1 MTTLVEDYLRAVSL
15 LLPKDQRDDIVAELR
30 DTILNRIEEREAAL
44 HRPLSDDETEA
55 VLREIGHPLVIAAR
69 YREGP
74 QHVVGPTL
82 YPYWLFAVKAAV
94 TLQVCLSAVVFLVR
108 VAAGTEWSQA
118 FGQALASG
126 FSGAISLIGFA
137 TVAAWLIERRTVK
150 IDYFDTWRV
159 KDLRVLELASW
170 DWDDWRGRLG
180 AKEARASAP
189 GAAYARP
196 FTPGEG
202 RIRRRERHRASRAMS
217 IIVSSS
223 VFVLWWTGALRF
235 GFSASPDAL
244 RSIGWEPGALAGFD
258 WAGLKA
264 MLFWAVLSYGV
275 FAIFQGFVLLARPLA
290 VRAQG
295 SMDMGMGLCVLA
307 LTAWLITVSP
317 LAPTLGADTLAGWGL
332 RIRDALRAG
341 PDYPLTE
348 LVAVATAV
356 TAVVGATRVLRG
368 LWLLVEP
375 HPAQ

>member
-1 MTTLVEDYLRAVSL
+1 MNLIEEYLRAVSL
-15 LLPKDQRDDIVAELR
+15 LLPKDQRDDITAELR

-44 HRPLSDDETEA
+44 RRPLTDDETEA

-170 DWDDWRGRLG
+170 DWSDWSSRFGG
-180 AKEARASAP
+180 VAP
-189 GAAYARP
+189 RP
-196 FTPGEG
+196 APSPSRSRWETRVF
-202 RIRRRERHRASRAMS
+202 RRERHRASRAMS